1 MANHMSNPMKK
12 PYTQG
17 KKISSQGQN
26 ELSTQQANE
35 DPSRAVLR
43 LWPGSTFC
51 TPTNLTGIPAMP
63 EKGVPVSS
71 SLPVCDKLETTGT
84 FLAKGSKSTL
94 SICAREETQQP
105 VGHASFFTSTHSHIL
120 SSLTTGMTTNP
131 VSSTFQ
137 GHKQI
142 SVGSD
147 SSSFNCWPNNENAS
161 EFSSK
166 FPLNS
171 SDDGP
176 SVEQLV
182 ATDLNPQL
190 AVNILMNYGLG
201 EEDLDEL
208 LSYPEDQT
216 TAENLP
222 NTLHEL
228 RMKKI
233 RRASA
238 SPKSYPGV
246 SSQPTFVMD
255 KVGRLDEIPQNSH
268 RPSKVVDPGH
278 SGKCF
283 SEVEDK
289 TDETICQTDKSDKNM
304 LLIDGLKSSGNNN
317 EVPQKR
323 LTEVESN
330 SEMSNIV
337 ATPSSNPTKPQTSPN
352 QTSQKVITILSS
364 SDKYKDMLE
373 PTPEVLKSVPSE
385 EPVHHAPSKTVPAS
399 SPGQSVNSG
408 HSGVLQVISKDK
420 SFVKSQTKT
429 QQGSNMTEPGNQPIQ
444 QKMVQKPSALQIW
457 EALQPA
463 FPFNVKPVPK
473 SFSFPSPSVASHS
486 IQPPVFIGND
496 PGPSIIYSSQ
506 PVSDLSST
514 SMSRSRQPFLAK
526 NPTFEGLPP
535 LAMMHDFAAVPPRIF
550 PHTCSL
556 CMEECEQMKDWMV
569 HQNTNLH
576 LENCKR
582 FRERYPEW
590 DGELPR
596 FPSALSRSAETPPP
610 TSAHI
615 SQHHQKAGH
624 ESSCSRS
631 HSPYSSGNR
640 YRKSR
645 SSSSSCSSG
654 YRQHRSRDRRV
665 KSCSSGSR
673 SCSRSPRRRR
683 SRERR
688 AKPHSSISRSCSRSP
703 RRCSSR
709 ERRPKPRSSISR
721 SCSRSPRR
729 CSSRERRPKPHSSIS
744 RSCSRS
750 PRRCSSRERRPKPR
764 SSSSRSRS
772 HSPQRRS
779 PRNRRDKSS
788 SNSRSSSPHWQY
800 RTEGQKGKY
809 GKGPRSP
816 HRAIYRIRSRSA
828 SPERQSS
835 PRRTYRKLQHPETLK
850 PRNYKRPSPT
860 SFKQQLSSRR
870 DEEKHLQPKKSDE
883 DSASFKGS
891 RKRRMSL
898 EESSSN
904 KKKLPG
910 IKKLT
915 DLLLENPVVQSL
927 SGKPDIKDVVERMVP
942 FVLAELAN
950 NTASSSLP
958 SSSSSVPS
966 QDKKRNASPSS
977 YGGSNSSFSS
987 KISKKHPTIQKSERS
1002 SYSKSKTV
1010 AYDKPS
1016 PPTIVKLKGV
1026 FDLLSHNDVVAAVK
1040 PFGKTKSVL
1049 LLKSKQE
1056 ATVCFEKEKNAEKL
1070 RSVKSIDVKG
1080 VTLTVV
1086 PKRGSVPKSVSPAS
1100 TEDQIKQTKEKS
1112 TVSSEPC
1119 SAEKLV
1125 LLQGTSPVYLPAEP
1139 KPTTSFK
1146 KKKKVLAT
1154 KGKDEV
1160 AVKRAVKDGKEED
1173 GCSGVKLK
1181 NPAKV
1186 KKNLIV
1192 TKAKRKAL
1200 KSHTTVQTA
1209 TVMKKRRVKT
1219 ANSAEAEKSMK
1230 VELSRSQS
1238 LISETAEETAVPSEP
1253 TSSINQPDGS
1263 RTPIT
1268 DNITEPLLV
1277 RQVSIPDSSAENP
1290 TVDPKTS
1297 GSSASAALEPPLIVI
1312 EVHTKTNPTDAI
1324 AHGAETKPTMKTTE
1338 QAPATVATF
1347 TPETF
1352 LTIGD
1357 KIEWYLSPH
1366 KFNCVTAQSI
1376 LSSGVFTFDSTLLLI
1391 TNLPEKALFTEADLV
1406 NLLSRFG
1413 LENEHDNIY
1422 IFPQLHMAFA
1432 LMPNEHSVR
1441 SILKASVNNH
1451 LFFRQNKLFLHVV
1464 KNDIL
1469 MTPLWFYK
1477 ALMSLTPLG
1486 GKTNGQNLVYIRNI
1500 SPSEVQD
1507 LREVL
1512 KKIGSVTN
1520 FLPLLNKVFIEFKS
1534 MHDADRL
1541 GVWYS
1546 FLKRGFTHIVHRL
1559 KTPQSNRRTKCPELP
1574 MNALPDKKLIIPGAD
1589 VPNAK
1594 YGIPHGTTP
1603 PFWITMT
1610 TIPYVFSTACPWFNV
1625 PDFLTIQGKQD
1636 RVTNHHPGSGYCT
1649 VMLTGL
1655 PEGNYT
1661 HEDVARL
1668 VWRYFPKK
1676 NLQTLYYNI
1685 LVLPLQRR
1693 AFVYFCS
1700 QEACCRF
1707 VRFHIK
1713 RPLVLCNVP
1722 LQVHFVLQDL
1732 RHEPREEIMYRVL
1745 MKWSNSYVPELN
1757 FLENRLLCVELSE
1770 VNMDLIWRVIKEV
1783 ATMSCFLNFLPLA
1796 NRICIEMVE
1805 SSGVKKVLD
1814 EIDQRGDLLTHKTW
1828 AKVRHVESLNGLKQ
1842 RLRDTSEITLNLE
1855 RDNGAKPKTG
1865 AQPRLSDEAKADSE
1879 KPATSDTS
1887 MVSQSEAVLQK
1898 SPAKVSASQKRPER
1912 GAAEPSKVSTFG
1924 NEPEERTPEASRV
1937 SKSETKSDKQS
1948 AIPSNVPKS
1957 IGSFTLKFENKSGE
1971 VEAEMLNT
1979 SQPEIMSKNQPAKPS
1994 NVPKSDNK
2002 PQMRAKETT
2011 KASLPD
2017 KPAMKPSN
2025 VCKSVNKPEERA
2037 AEPPTIS
2044 KSENRPEEGV
2054 TETLK
2059 APIPD
2064 KPAPK
2069 PSNVCKS
2076 QDKQEGPLRASKPEV
2091 LPNSQS
2097 AKPSNIPKPQNKPA
2111 VRVVEMTTASE
2122 FEVNPYKPATKPS
2135 NVSKSENQPEVSA
2148 AEPTKAFKPQI
2159 KPDEQA
2165 KVSKS
2170 ESKSEGIAI
2179 EPSCGSTSKN
2189 KQDGPSNVSKS
2200 EIILNKPA
2208 MKPSNVSKSQNRQEG
2223 PLRASKSEVLPN
2235 SQPAK
2240 PSNVPKS
2247 DNKPQVRAKETTKAS
2262 LPDKPATKP
2271 SIVCKSVNKP
2281 EERAAEP
2288 PTISKSENRP
2298 EEGVT
2303 ETLKAPI
2310 PDKPAPKP
2318 SNVCK
2323 SQDKQEGPLRASK
2336 PEVLPN
2342 SQSAKP
2348 SNIPKP
2354 QNKPAVRVV
2363 EMTTASEFEVNPYKP
2378 ATKPSNVS
2386 KSENQPEVSA
2396 AEPTKAFKPQI
2407 KPDEQAK
2414 VSKSESKSEGIAI
2427 EPSCGSTSKNKQD
2440 GPSNVSKSEIILNKP
2455 AMKPSNVSKSQ
2466 NRQEGPLRASKSE
2479 VLPNSQSA
2487 KPSNVP
2493 KSDNK
2498 PQVRAKETTKASL
2511 PDKPATKPS
2520 IVCKSVNKP
2529 EERAAEPPTISKSEN
2544 RPEEGVTETL
2554 KAPIPDKP
2562 APKPSNV
2569 CKSQDKQEGPL
2580 RASKPEVLPNS
2591 QSAKPSNIP
2600 KPQNKPAVRVVE
2612 MTKASEFEVN
2622 PYKPATKPSNVSKS
2636 ENQPEVSTDESTKAF
2651 KPQIKPDE
2659 QAKVSKSESKTE
2671 GIAIEPSCG
2680 STSKNKQDGPSN
2692 VSKSE
2697 IILNKPTT
2705 KPSNVSKSE
2714 NKPEVS
2720 TAEPTK
2726 AFKPQIKP
2734 DEQAKV
2740 SKSESKSEGI
2750 AIEPSCGSTSKN
2762 KQDGPS
2768 NVSKSEIILNKPAT
2782 KPLNV
2787 SKSEIILNKPSMKP
2801 SNVSKS
2807 ENQPE
2812 VSTDESTKAFKP
2824 QIKPDEQAKVSKSES
2839 KTEGIAIEPSC
2850 GSTSKNKQDGP
2861 SNVSKSEII
2870 LNKPTT
2876 KPSNVSKSENKP
2888 EVSTAEPTK
2897 AFKPQIKPDEQAK
2910 VSKSESKSEG
2920 IAIEP
2925 SCGSTSKNKQDG
2937 PSNVSKSEII
2947 LNKPATKPLNVSKS
2961 EIILNK
2967 PSMKPSNV
2975 SKSENKPEVST
2986 DESTKAFKP
2995 QIKPDEQAKVSKSES
3010 KTEGIAIEPSCG
3022 STSKNKQDGP
3032 SNVSKSEII
3041 LNKPTTKP
3049 SNVSKSE
3056 NKPEVSTAEP
3066 TKAFKPQIKPDEQA
3080 KVSKSESKSEGIAIE
3095 PSCGSTSKNK
3105 QDGPSNVSK
3114 SEIILN
3120 KPATKPLNVSKSEI
3134 ILNKPSMKPSNVS
3147 KSENKPEVSTAE
3159 PTKAFKP
3166 QIKPDE
3172 QAKVSKPESKTEGIA
3187 IEPSC
3192 GSTSKN
3198 KQDGPSNVS
3207 KSESILN
3214 EPATKPSNVS
3224 KSEIILNK
3232 PAMKPSNISKSEII
3246 LNKPA
3251 MKPSN
3256 ISKSEIILNKPAMKP
3271 SNISKSEIILNKP
3284 ATEPLNVSK
3293 SEIILNKPATNPSN
3307 VSISETKPKEKTGK
3321 PSILSSFENKPG
3333 KEAAEAPRDAKPE
3346 VILDNPSTK
3355 PPEVSLSAVRP
3366 KESAPETPKAS
3377 KWDQPY
3383 PKHLNV
3389 CKSVN
3394 DPEKRVPGPP
3404 TISTSDNKSE
3414 ERLTE
3419 TPKAPVPDK
3428 PATKPSNISKYMIK
3442 PEVRAAESTKLSK
3455 PQIRPNEQSVQPL
3468 KASKSESKTEGM
3480 AVEHLFGSK
3489 CENKQEGP
3497 SKSSETE
3504 AIFNKAAAKLPDVPS
3519 SMVKPEDSAPETP
3532 KASRWDQPVPK
3543 HLNVCKSVNKPEER
3557 APGPPTESEERITET
3572 PKPVSDKPATKPSN
3586 VSKSMI
3592 KPEVGAAELTKV
3604 SKPEIKSSEHS
3615 VEPLK
3620 ASKSESRPE
3629 GTAMEP
3635 LCGSK
3640 PENKQEGP
3648 PKVSMPE
3655 IIFNKPAAKPSDV
3668 SKSGISVGEKA
3679 TEPSTVYKPEA
3690 KPKETAGEP
3699 LTASSFEDKPGKGA
3713 AEVPRVSKP
3722 EFMPDKPSTA
3732 PSDVSTS
3739 TVKPEAKQKAGE
3751 PRVASSFENKPEKGA
3766 AEVPRLTKPEV
3777 MPDKPSTAPSHAS
3790 KSEIRL
3796 KEKAVEPPSVCK
3808 PEAITGGKAPVPQET
3823 LLSSKAETTGVTPP
3837 GQLFTETRA
3846 AAGPV
3851 AIPKTQS
3858 DSASNAA
3865 SNASAS
3871 SPVSP
3876 AAPAAV
3882 RKQPA
3887 AASTPSV
3894 TELTVGERIGSL
3906 LVPQKISCINRKA
3919 IQSLNVTPR
3928 LCLITKLPTHRYTED
3943 DVVQLLQ
3950 KFGFE
3955 YEDKNIYVIPQARMA
3970 FALMPSFESA
3980 KGLFMVPRHNLNIG
3994 GFQLDVDIV
4003 SSGIL
4008 MTPFEFYKSLM
4019 EKMDHKVADDGESTI
4034 YIQNI
4039 DSDEA
4044 GALRETLKRI
4054 KCVKN
4059 YLPLLNKV
4067 FVEFE
4072 SVRDADRIGVW
4083 YSLRK
4088 HCPPHIFRM
4097 KMPRSTSIAPAP
4109 RLAANALPDS
4119 EDLVSGV
4126 IAPTTNFGVPP
4137 GSLPPFSVTLLTYPF
4152 VFPTLSPWFI
4162 IPPFLSVERQKG
4174 VWVSVSKFNRL
4185 STVML
4190 TGLPEGNYRHEDVA
4204 KLVWQHFPNKNL
4216 QTLFYN
4222 ILVLPLQR
4230 RAFVYF
4236 GNHSAC
4242 TSFVHNSLKNP
4253 LSIKGN
4259 KLSIHLVPQRMG
4271 PRECEEAMYTTM
4283 MKWSNAHVPK
4293 LGSLSVRLLCL
4304 ELYETS
4310 VQLIIALMKKVT
4322 DIAPIV
4328 SFLPLAN
4335 RLCIEMSEPSGVTT
4349 VLEKIAGSR
4358 ADWCRVRR
4366 AESCESLR
4374 QRLQDCSGITVDL
4387 DQDTEGVDVLKSGP
4401 LLHPARLPEKTPQL
4415 APQGP
4420 APRHLHV
4427 PAPKEQNASATQTP
4441 QTSSQKTAVMGGNEK
4456 TEQTAVKTLSAPS
4469 TSGLEKQPDAP
4480 GKGQSEVVLQDTIG
4494 ASGRRNETAP
4504 GIKEPA
4510 EPVKAE
4516 PEEVKVQSKEV
4527 KETKSVELVKRE
4539 APENV
4544 EVKGSA
4550 AVCEG
4555 LTPTTPPEPPTG
4567 PPQRPLTTLKPQ
4579 QTSVKASSEVQKPV
4593 EPNPESTTQKLE
4605 TTTAASRE
4613 QQQKTGNS
4621 DLVEAGINPTSKA
4634 VKVSAVAPEKTSSAQ
4649 TESKQQSAAAG
4660 SQKQMNP
4667 TTSSAPNLHLTPGEK
4682 LKEYQALDKLRCTSL
4697 KYPTIF
4703 SEHVSSIHIS
4713 LAITNLS
4720 KFNNGCYTEADIIK
4734 LLQKYEIQCEE
4745 NKLFVLPHIHMAFV
4759 LFPDVSKVQTLFKVS
4774 EQVKAKSVVLKGSE
4788 LSVFAFS
4795 LPNKSFLSFYEFL
4808 KRLATFKK
4816 RKGPRDKTSI
4826 VYVWSISQSEAA
4838 HLRQA
4843 LRKIGGLMNY
4853 QPMLNKVL
4861 VEFLTSLDADRFGI
4875 WCSFLK
4881 PCFSYSVF
4889 RMGVPCPNTPNVLP
4903 SLSVLALSDRDVTVA
4918 GASSPSSPMGIPVG
4932 TGTTFWVTMTTN
4944 PYVYPTGLPLF
4955 NIPAFRTVTPRS
4967 QIKHLEPVRLYRLKV
4982 IMLTGL
4988 PPNIYTQ
4995 EDFAKLVWKHFPEE
5009 NLDPLDN
5016 NVMFLPLQRRAFVYF
5031 SGWEA
5036 CFSFLESYIRNPFYK
5051 RNYKLCVHYVL
5062 DNIFL
5067 NTNEETVYRV
5077 LMKWSNSYVSDVKS
5091 LGERLLCVEVSGRGI
5106 PFVCTVMKRVASIAT
5121 FVSFLPL
5128 ANRIYIEMAESSGV
5142 TKVVGT
5148 LSASKSSEQCETWKQ
5163 VGRVESLKSRKLRL
5177 QDSKRTAVNL
5187 ELSNVGVHSESTAD
5201 KEAPKTGWDHAE
5213 LGSLVLDPAAAT
5225 GLSSTAMEEER
5236 REAEVPVCSITDL
5249 GTAEEKKEES
5259 VTNSSPSPTSL
5270 AQPQA
5275 DLPPIDSSSFRAL
5288 KEVIHLY
5295 KLHHSKQ
5302 VQEATKDV
5310 RSSEVCDKTDLNFE
5324 NFITIDEINE
5334 DEVDKDVSPSSKP
5347 TSRDSEEASKPTSS
5361 SPSSTDASPSST
5373 ELQKHPLEPNK
5384 SQTNPSSSANNTSP
5398 FVPSSKSVEP
5408 SVSPGLKAQPIRA
5421 KTPKRAS
5428 QALPTGR
5435 VTRSSAA
5442 AVKTSVETLRS
5453 HQKEGEPPGGAMA
5466 EASAESSTETS
5477 DIRPPSPRDKL
5488 ETVLKDVKTRK
5499 EKDEGKS
5506 TEVTEKS
5513 EEDDLV
5519 MSSLDEQMNK
5529 VSNEETQKPRSEGD
5543 QVSQNECLHV
5553 SEVNKDQICSEIK
5566 NAKHESATAQQEEG
5580 SPPKPD
5586 QAMEENQ
5593 NVPVN
5598 QDESQTEDGE
5608 KVKDFQEESIPKM
5621 SARRSS
5627 RGTKGLKT
5635 SPDKVTIVTRSTRGR
5650 RTMTAEESEDGE
5662 KNGKEKETPT
5672 RPGRTLGRN
5681 EQQLNNEDTPK
5692 VKDITPT
5699 NKTNTDGDTDG
5710 PKTSLEVSGESEEE
5724 TKQAASPRKRGR
5736 PRKTTTVA
5744 SPVLNKKIAE
5754 LVEPEA
5760 KRSRSRSP
5768 RVSADFKLPPF
5779 SPDKPLGTEFV
5790 SRKWGYFCNLC
5801 SVSYMSEGATG
5812 DQHCRSQ
5819 THAENLQRYQQALER
5834 KSRISTRKTF

>member
-323 LTEVESN
+323 LTEVESS

-373 PTPEVLKSVPSE
+373 PRPEVLKSVPSE

-556 CMEECEQMKDWMV
+556 CMEECEQMKDWMI

-729 CSSRERRPKPHSSIS
+729 CSSRERRPKP
-744 RSCSRS
+744 
-750 PRRCSSRERRPKPR
+750 R

-788 SNSRSSSPHWQY
+788 SNSRSSSPHRQY

-950 NTASSSLP
+950 NTTSSSLP

-1002 SYSKSKTV
+1002 SSSKSKTV

-1112 TVSSEPC
+1112 TVPSESC

-1192 TKAKRKAL
+1192 TKAKRNAL
-1200 KSHTTVQTA
+1200 KSHKTVQTA

-1238 LISETAEETAVPSEP
+1238 LIGETAEEAAVPSEP

-2235 SQPAK
+2235 SQ
-2240 PSNVPKS
+2240 
-2247 DNKPQVRAKETTKAS
+2247 
-2262 LPDKPATKP
+2262 
-2271 SIVCKSVNKP
+2271 
-2281 EERAAEP
+2281 
-2288 PTISKSENRP
+2288 
-2298 EEGVT
+2298 
-2303 ETLKAPI
+2303 
-2310 PDKPAPKP
+2310 
-2318 SNVCK
+2318 
-2323 SQDKQEGPLRASK
+2323 
-2336 PEVLPN
+2336 
-2342 SQSAKP
+2342 
-2348 SNIPKP
+2348 
-2354 QNKPAVRVV
+2354 
-2363 EMTTASEFEVNPYKP
+2363 
-2378 ATKPSNVS
+2378 
-2386 KSENQPEVSA
+2386 
-2396 AEPTKAFKPQI
+2396 
-2407 KPDEQAK
+2407 
-2414 VSKSESKSEGIAI
+2414 
-2427 EPSCGSTSKNKQD
+2427 
-2440 GPSNVSKSEIILNKP
+2440 
-2455 AMKPSNVSKSQ
+2455 
-2466 NRQEGPLRASKSE
+2466 
-2479 VLPNSQSA
+2479 SA

-2762 KQDGPS
+2762 KQDR
-2768 NVSKSEIILNKPAT
+2768 
-2782 KPLNV
+2782 
-2787 SKSEIILNKPSMKP
+2787 
-2801 SNVSKS
+2801 
-2807 ENQPE
+2807 
-2812 VSTDESTKAFKP
+2812 
-2824 QIKPDEQAKVSKSES
+2824 
-2839 KTEGIAIEPSC
+2839 
-2850 GSTSKNKQDGP
+2850 
-2861 SNVSKSEII
+2861 
-2870 LNKPTT
+2870 
-2876 KPSNVSKSENKP
+2876 
-2888 EVSTAEPTK
+2888 
-2897 AFKPQIKPDEQAK
+2897 
-2910 VSKSESKSEG
+2910 
-2920 IAIEP
+2920 
-2925 SCGSTSKNKQDG
+2925 

-2986 DESTKAFKP
+2986 
-2995 QIKPDEQAKVSKSES
+2995 
-3010 KTEGIAIEPSCG
+3010 
-3022 STSKNKQDGP
+3022 
-3032 SNVSKSEII
+3032 
-3041 LNKPTTKP
+3041 
-3049 SNVSKSE
+3049 
-3056 NKPEVSTAEP
+3056 AEP

-3080 KVSKSESKSEGIAIE
+3080 KVSKPESKSEGIAIE
-3095 PSCGSTSKNK
+3095 PSCGSASKNK

-3214 EPATKPSNVS
+3214 EPATKPLNVS

-3346 VILDNPSTK
+3346 VILDHPSTK

-3383 PKHLNV
+3383 SKHLNV

-3557 APGPPTESEERITET
+3557 APEPPTESEERITET

-3808 PEAITGGKAPVPQET
+3808 PEAVTGGKAPVPQET

-3858 DSASNAA
+3858 DSASNAV

-4293 LGSLSVRLLCL
+4293 LGSLSERLLCL

-4703 SEHVSSIHIS
+4703 SEHVSSIHIC

-5236 REAEVPVCSITDL
+5236 RETEVPVCSITDL

-5259 VTNSSPSPTSL
+5259 VTSSSPSPTSL

-5519 MSSLDEQMNK
+5519 ISSLDEQMNK

-5608 KVKDFQEESIPKM
+5608 KVKDFQEESVPKM

>member
-2111 VRVVEMTTASE
+2111 VRVVEMTKASE

-2170 ESKSEGIAI
+2170 ESKS
-2179 EPSCGSTSKN
+2179 
-2189 KQDGPSNVSKS
+2189 
-2200 EIILNKPA
+2200 
-2208 MKPSNVSKSQNRQEG
+2208 
-2223 PLRASKSEVLPN
+2223 
-2235 SQPAK
+2235 
-2240 PSNVPKS
+2240 
-2247 DNKPQVRAKETTKAS
+2247 
-2262 LPDKPATKP
+2262 
-2271 SIVCKSVNKP
+2271 
-2281 EERAAEP
+2281 
-2288 PTISKSENRP
+2288 
-2298 EEGVT
+2298 
-2303 ETLKAPI
+2303 
-2310 PDKPAPKP
+2310 
-2318 SNVCK
+2318 
-2323 SQDKQEGPLRASK
+2323 
-2336 PEVLPN
+2336 
-2342 SQSAKP
+2342 
-2348 SNIPKP
+2348 
-2354 QNKPAVRVV
+2354 
-2363 EMTTASEFEVNPYKP
+2363 
-2378 ATKPSNVS
+2378 
-2386 KSENQPEVSA
+2386 
-2396 AEPTKAFKPQI
+2396 
-2407 KPDEQAK
+2407 
-2414 VSKSESKSEGIAI
+2414 
-2427 EPSCGSTSKNKQD
+2427 
-2440 GPSNVSKSEIILNKP
+2440 
-2455 AMKPSNVSKSQ
+2455 
-2466 NRQEGPLRASKSE
+2466 
-2479 VLPNSQSA
+2479 
-2487 KPSNVP
+2487 
-2493 KSDNK
+2493 
-2498 PQVRAKETTKASL
+2498 
-2511 PDKPATKPS
+2511 
-2520 IVCKSVNKP
+2520 
-2529 EERAAEPPTISKSEN
+2529 
-2544 RPEEGVTETL
+2544 
-2554 KAPIPDKP
+2554 
-2562 APKPSNV
+2562 
-2569 CKSQDKQEGPL
+2569 
-2580 RASKPEVLPNS
+2580 
-2591 QSAKPSNIP
+2591 
-2600 KPQNKPAVRVVE
+2600 
-2612 MTKASEFEVN
+2612 
-2622 PYKPATKPSNVSKS
+2622 
-2636 ENQPEVSTDESTKAF
+2636 
-2651 KPQIKPDE
+2651 
-2659 QAKVSKSESKTE
+2659 E

-2768 NVSKSEIILNKPAT
+2768 NVSKSEIILNKPT
-2782 KPLNV
+2782 T
-2787 SKSEIILNKPSMKP
+2787 KP

-2807 ENQPE
+2807 ENKPE
-2812 VSTDESTKAFKP
+2812 VSTAEPTKAFKP

-2839 KTEGIAIEPSC
+2839 KSEGIAIEPSC

-2947 LNKPATKPLNVSKS
+2947 LNKPTT
-2961 EIILNK
+2961 
-2967 PSMKPSNV
+2967 KPSNV

-2986 DESTKAFKP
+2986 AEPTKAFKP

-3010 KTEGIAIEPSCG
+3010 KSEGIAIEPSCG

-3120 KPATKPLNVSKSEI
+3120 KPTT
-3134 ILNKPSMKPSNVS
+3134 KPSNVS

-3172 QAKVSKPESKTEGIA
+3172 QAKVSKSESKSEGIA

-3198 KQDGPSNVS
+3198 KQDGPSNV
-3207 KSESILN
+3207 
-3214 EPATKPSNVS
+3214 
-3224 KSEIILNK
+3224 
-3232 PAMKPSNISKSEII
+3232 
-3246 LNKPA
+3246 
-3251 MKPSN
+3251 
-3256 ISKSEIILNKPAMKP
+3256 
-3271 SNISKSEIILNKP
+3271 SKSEIILNKP

-3543 HLNVCKSVNKPEER
+3543 HLNVCKSVNKPEERAPGPPTESEERITETPKPVSDKPATKPSIVCKSVNKPEER